1 MKKLML
7 GAGAVFVA
15 TLLLDFVIHGVLM
28 GSQYE
33 ATKDLW
39 RPDMMDLT
47 WISWVISL
55 IVAVCLSWTFA
66 KGYTGKGIIEG
77 VRFGVIVGLML
88 SVGMAYGTYMSFAIP
103 YTMAL
108 QWFLYGI
115 VKYILLGIVLALVY
129 GKEGDIPPESA

>member
-1 MKKLML
+1 MKKLL
-7 GAGAVFVA
+7 LAAGAVFVA
-15 TLLLDFVIHGVLM
+15 NTVLDMVIHGVLM

-33 ATKDLW
+33 AVKDIW

-55 IVAVCLSWTFA
+55 IVAVCLSWIFA
-66 KGYTGKGIIEG
+66 KGYTGKGMIEG
-77 VRFGVIVGLML
+77 LRFGVIVGLMM

-103 YTMAL
+103 YSMAL

-115 VKYILLGIVLALVY
+115 VKYILLGMILALVY
-129 GKEGDIPPESA
+129 GKEGDIPPGSS